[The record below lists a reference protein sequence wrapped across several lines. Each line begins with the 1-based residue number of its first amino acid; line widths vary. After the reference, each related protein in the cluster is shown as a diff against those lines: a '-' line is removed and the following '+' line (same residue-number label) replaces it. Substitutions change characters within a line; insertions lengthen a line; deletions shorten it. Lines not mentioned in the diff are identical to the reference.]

1 MKKIPLQLVGLLL
14 AAYLAPGCSAPRKIF
29 KVTSYP
35 VGATI
40 YVDGEKKGLSDM
52 EKLLVTF
59 GSSTQA
65 ILRLEKEGYQPT
77 GTVLKVESNEVQ
89 FFPLQESP
97 NNLKIIQSLN
107 NIQRLLDRYL
117 SQSQPSQKDTTGNEQ

>member
-1 MKKIPLQLVGLLL
+1 MKKIPLPLVGLLL
-14 AAYLAPGCSAPRKIF
+14 AAYLAQGCSAPRKIF
-29 KVTSYP
+29 KVNSYP
-35 VGATI
+35 QGATI

-52 EKLLVTF
+52 EKLQVTF